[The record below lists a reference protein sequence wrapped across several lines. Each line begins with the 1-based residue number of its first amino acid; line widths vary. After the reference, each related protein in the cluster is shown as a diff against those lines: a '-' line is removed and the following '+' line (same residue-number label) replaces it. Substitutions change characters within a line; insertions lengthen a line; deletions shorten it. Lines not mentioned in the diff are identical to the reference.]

1 MGTEDVGVYLHIPFC
16 QVRCSYCDFNTYAG
30 LGHLVE
36 HYVAALCAE
45 IGRFDPHPNPLPE
58 REREDTTLT
67 KSDERGIA
75 APSPWEGEGRG
86 EGKSRA
92 VSIYFGG
99 GTPSLLSGEHLA
111 QILAACRHAFTVADD
126 AEVTI
131 EANPGTVSEESLR
144 AMRSLGINRLSLGI
158 QSFDDAMLRLLDRLH
173 DAAQAGDAVSA
184 ARRAGFDNISLDF
197 MYGLPGQTV
206 DHWRDTLAQ
215 AIDLRP
221 EHLSLYALTLEENT
235 PMAGRVAR
243 HELIL
248 PDDDSA
254 ADMYESAE
262 SMLDAAGYVHYEIS
276 NWASTEATRSR
287 HNSLYWQRQ
296 PYFGFGA
303 GAHSFDGATRYSNVL
318 HPSDYSARIQAGQ
331 PARASSE
338 TITPDMARSETMFLG
353 LRLLQE
359 GVSAEEF
366 AARHGQS
373 LDVFAPQIA
382 ELVELGLLER
392 VGSRIRLTPRGR
404 LLGNQVFIRFL

>member
-1 MGTEDVGVYLHIPFC
+1 MGPDDVGVYLHIPFC

-30 LGHLVE
+30 LGHLVDQ
-36 HYVAALCAE
+36 YVAALCAE
-45 IGRFDPHPNPLPE
+45 IG
-58 REREDTTLT
+58 TV
-67 KSDERGIA
+67 
-75 APSPWEGEGRG
+75 EGRPG
-86 EGKSRA
+86 A

-99 GTPSLLSGEHLA
+99 GTPSLLSGERLA
-111 QILAACRHAFTVADD
+111 QIIAACRHAFTVAE
-126 AEVTI
+126 AEITI

-158 QSFDDAMLRLLDRLH
+158 QSFDDAMLRVLDRLH
-173 DAAQAGDAVSA
+173 DAAQARDAASA

-248 PDDDSA
+248 PGDSA

-303 GAHSFDGATRYSNVL
+303 GAHSFDGETRYSNVL
-318 HPSDYSARIQAGQ
+318 HPRDYIARIQAGQ
-331 PARASSE
+331 SARAGSE
-338 TITPDMARSETMFLG
+338 TITPEMARSETMFLG

-359 GVSAEEF
+359 GVSAEQF

-373 LDVFAPQIA
+373 LDVFAPRIA
-382 ELVELGLLER
+382 ELVDLGLLER

-404 LLGNQVFIRFL
+404 LLSNQVFIRFL